1 MHIVPII
8 FLLQVELHRLLPLFH
23 DDLPHPLRGVD
34 RAPVGL
40 HAHSEARGQ
49 YYLEDGDAFDD
60 FDYFW

>member
-1 MHIVPII
+1 M
-8 FLLQVELHRLLPLFH
+8 ELHRLLPLFH